1 MRECARIRL
10 SARVCPGEHAN
21 ELSRQE
27 FREAVQQLGL
37 QGTSGADIDAVFNT
51 FDEDGGGYA
60 SAHASR
66 VHGASRVHRACIA
79 RAWCITRASRVH
91 HACTTRASRVHGA
104 SRVHHA
110 LDTRRYMD
118 ASEAK
123 EMIKR

>member
-1 MRECARIRL
+1 M
-10 SARVCPGEHAN
+10 CPGEHAN

-60 SAHASR
+60 SAHR
-66 VHGASRVHRACIA
+66 VHRACITRAWCITRASRVHRACIA